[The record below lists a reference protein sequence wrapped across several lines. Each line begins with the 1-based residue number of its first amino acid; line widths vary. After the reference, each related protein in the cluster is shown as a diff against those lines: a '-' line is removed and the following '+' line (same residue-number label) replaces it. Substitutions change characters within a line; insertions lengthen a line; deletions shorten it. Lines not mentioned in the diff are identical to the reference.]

1 MGLLD
6 EISFQI
12 KVAMKAKNKLTLEA
26 LRGVKK
32 ELLELKTAKESKG
45 DLTDEQGKQIL
56 VKLVKQRR
64 ESATIYLNQGRE
76 DLAEKELEEAKV
88 IERFLPEKLSEEE
101 VKEIIKNI
109 IDESGAQS
117 MKDMGKVMGLA
128 TKKMAG
134 QADGKLISSIVRSVL
149 N

>member
-1 MGLLD
+1 
-6 EISFQI
+6 
-12 KVAMKAKNKLTLEA
+12 MKAKNKVTLEA

-32 ELLELKTAKESKG
+32 ELLEAKTSKG
-45 DLTDEQGKQIL
+45 ANGELTDEQGLQIL
-56 VKLVKQRR
+56 VKLVKQRK
-64 ESATIYLNQGRE
+64 ESATIFTQQGRD
-76 DLAEKELEEAKV
+76 DLATKELEEAKA
-88 IERFLPEKLSEEE
+88 IEQFLPEKLSEED

-128 TKKMAG
+128 SKKLAG